1 MRSPNRS
8 RSIDKRVPGAVST
21 FLRVTAVRALALI
34 LYTGATVAPGLISP
48 SAVRMF
54 FVATLVMPLI
64 GTLVTPQSM
73 RPIAV
78 GQRAKAGAPI
88 PALLWIVLKNWAIYI
103 AWPIAIARA
112 GYREV
117 RYHNGARK
125 ALNLYLVAFLQVFVL
140 LAIAMAI
147 PEDVRAQVVLIL
159 GMYLAV
165 GMAALALAKVQLFP
179 PSDATAERFSTAL
192 LYSSERIRDVIVWPY
207 VLIRSVRQHGKE

>member
-8 RSIDKRVPGAVST
+8 RSTDKRAPGAVAV
-21 FLRVTAVRALALI
+21 FLRVTAARAAALL
-34 LYTGATVAPGLISP
+34 LYLGATLGPGLISA
-48 SAVRMF
+48 SAVRVF
-54 FVATLVMPLI
+54 FICTLVMPLV
-64 GTLVTPQSM
+64 GTLIYPRGI
-73 RPIAV
+73 RPPTVIS
-78 GQRAKAGAPI
+78 RAKAGVSCL
-88 PALLWIVLKNWAIYI
+88 ALLGAVLSNWAIYI
-103 AWPIAIARA
+103 AWPIAICRA

-125 ALNLYLVAFLQVFVL
+125 ALNLYLVAFLQVFIIL
-140 LAIAMAI
+140 TIAMAI

-179 PSDATAERFSTAL
+179 PSDATAERFSMAL